1 MMKHPVLDR
10 LLLLLCALLALAGAA
25 FVALLLLGRISLDA
39 VTGLIG
45 RIDLSRNV
53 FKAAAAAAGVLLALL
68 GVLLF
73 SAMTPPKKKRS
84 SNFAIQRNENGMVRI
99 SIKALEALV
108 SKCLNQHAELK
119 VVTSSLFSDEESIRV
134 DVHIALQSDISMPLA
149 ISALQKQI
157 KRYIEAC
164 SGVQVSEVRIFVDST
179 LPSDENA
186 AKSPY
191 AIPESLLKGTDALSE
206 GHPEEEP
213 ASPPK
218 SEPVPEVKPEPD
230 PEPASAPGKAEF
242 GQSDFM
248 REAYAPKSEPAPAEE
263 TDEAEE
269 EAEPA
274 ESAESAET
282 EAETEAEAEEET
294 GEAPAEGTWEEPEV
308 EPEEEPEPAEEPE
321 EEDEFAAG
329 PEDGEEPEFEEDTEP
344 AEESFDTEEPEELP
358 EEEYPEE
365 EPAAEE
371 QPEEELSEEEHS
383 EDELPEEG
391 SAFGGNHGK
400 NRKTGE
406 SAFGADAE
414 GTGDA
419 L

>member
-1 MMKHPVLDR
+1 MKHPFWDR
-10 LLLLLCALLALAGAA
+10 ILMLITAAVCIAAAAGIVMLILGK
-25 FVALLLLGRISLDA
+25 FSLGQVTDLLGRIDFSRSIVKA
-39 VTGLIG
+39 IG
-45 RIDLSRNV
+45 G
-53 FKAAAAAAGVLLALL
+53 AAAAVCALFGVFML
-68 GVLLF
+68 
-73 SAMTPPKKKRS
+73 SMMTPARKKKS

-99 SIKALEALV
+99 SLKALETLV
-108 SKCLNQHAELK
+108 NKVLNQHAELK
-119 VVTSSLFSDEESIRV
+119 VVTSSLFSDEETIRV

-149 ISALQKQI
+149 ISSLQKQI

-263 TDEAEE
+263 ADEAEE
-269 EAEPA
+269 EAEA
-274 ESAESAET
+274 A
-282 EAETEAEAEEET
+282 EAETEAET
-294 GEAPAEGTWEEPEV
+294 GEAPAEESGEEPEY
-308 EPEEEPEPAEEPE
+308 EEEPEPAGEPE
-321 EEDEFAAG
+321 EEDEFAAE
-329 PEDGEEPEFEEDTEP
+329 PEDEEEPEFEENSEP
-344 AEESFDTEEPEELP
+344 AEGSDAETEAEESVDTEEPEELL

-365 EPAAEE
+365 VPATEE
-371 QPEEELSEEEHS
+371 QPEEEL
-383 EDELPEEG
+383 PEED
-391 SAFGGNHGK
+391 SAFGGNYEKKHK
-400 NRKTGE
+400 AGE

>member
-68 GVLLF
+68 GVLLL

-164 SGVQVSEVRIFVDST
+164 SGVKVQEVRVFVDST
-179 LPSDENA
+179 LPASEET

-191 AIPESLLKGTDALSE
+191 AIPETLLGGMSE
-206 GHPEEEP
+206 HLVEAHEERPGPAAQEQPYVSPFAKQTAGAPEEAP
-213 ASPPK
+213 A
-218 SEPVPEVKPEPD
+218 D
-230 PEPASAPGKAEF
+230 TPAEAPADMPAE
-242 GQSDFM
+242 
-248 REAYAPKSEPAPAEE
+248 APAEE
-263 TDEAEE
+263 QAPARDEPRQE
-269 EAEPA
+269 EPA
-274 ESAESAET
+274 E
-282 EAETEAEAEEET
+282 
-294 GEAPAEGTWEEPEV
+294 PEQQ
-308 EPEEEPEPAEEPE
+308 P
-321 EEDEFAAG
+321 
-329 PEDGEEPEFEEDTEP
+329 
-344 AEESFDTEEPEELP
+344 
-358 EEEYPEE
+358 E
-365 EPAAEE
+365 EPA
-371 QPEEELSEEEHS
+371 
-383 EDELPEEG
+383 
-391 SAFGGNHGK
+391 
-400 NRKTGE
+400 GE
-406 SAFGADAE
+406 VDAQ
-414 GTGDA
+414 
-419 L
+419 